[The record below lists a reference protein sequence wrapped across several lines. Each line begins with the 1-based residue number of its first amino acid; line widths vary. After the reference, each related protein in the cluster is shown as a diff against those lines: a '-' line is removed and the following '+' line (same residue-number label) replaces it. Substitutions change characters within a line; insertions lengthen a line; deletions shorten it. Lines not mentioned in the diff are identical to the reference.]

1 MLNLKFSDTE
11 HPGSMEHCE
20 KDKFKNYQSINVS
33 SKVQNIFSKKN
44 HRRKNFSNLKEM
56 LIKV

>member
-20 KDKFKNYQSINVS
+20 KDKFKNYQSINAS
-33 SKVQNIFSKKN
+33 SKVQNIFSKKIIEE
-44 HRRKNFSNLKEM
+44 RNFF
-56 LIKV
+56 